1 VIFTVELEGGPY
13 DVVVERG
20 ARERLAGLI
29 AEKAPRAKNAVVVTS
44 ASLVEQPWFDVSTG
58 VEEFTLFVPEG
69 ESAKTLSALEEL
81 LEAFADR
88 RLSRDDVVVAVGGG
102 AITDLAGFAAAVYLR
117 GVALVNIP
125 TSLVGQVDA
134 AVGGKTGVNLLAGK
148 NLVGAFHQP
157 LGVLCDT
164 DVLSTLAP
172 RERLSGLGEV
182 AKCWLLESRDVESL
196 RASSLTELIEM
207 AVNLKVALVA
217 VDEREGGS
225 RVLLNYGHTLA
236 HALEKL
242 ALRRGSDEIRH
253 GEAVAVG
260 LAFAAR
266 LARALDRVD
275 DDVVERHDEVLR
287 VLELDGRLPAPYDTS
302 ELLEAMTFD
311 KKARHDLSFV
321 LAGPEGYSL
330 VSGLDRDLVG
340 NVLEHF
346 KGES

>member
-1 VIFTVELEGGPY
+1 VIFTVELEQGPY
-13 DVVVERG
+13 DVVVESG
-20 ARERLAGLI
+20 ARTRLAALI
-29 AEKAPRAKNAVVVTS
+29 AEKAPRAKSAVVVTS
-44 ASLVEQPWFDVSTG
+44 SSLADQPWFDVDCG
-58 VEEFTLFVPEG
+58 LEQFTLLVPEG
-69 ESAKTLSALEEL
+69 ESAKTVSSLEEL
-81 LEAFADR
+81 LEAFAER

-117 GVALVNIP
+117 GVALVQIP
-125 TSLVGQVDA
+125 SSLVGQVDA
-134 AVGGKTGVNLLAGK
+134 AIGGKTGVNLSAGK
-148 NLVGAFHQP
+148 NLVGAFYQP

-164 DVLSTLAP
+164 SVLSTLAT

-182 AKCWLLESRDVESL
+182 AKCWLLENRDVETL
-196 RASSLTELIEM
+196 RAATLTELIEM
-207 AVNLKVALVA
+207 AVSVKVALVA

-242 ALRRGSDEIRH
+242 ALRRGPDELRH
-253 GEAVAVG
+253 GEAVAIGV
-260 LAFAAR
+260 AFAAR
-266 LARALDRVD
+266 LARALDRVG
-275 DDVVERHDEVLR
+275 DDVVEHHDEVLR
-287 VLELDGRLPAPYDTS
+287 ALELDGRLPAHYDVG

-321 LAGPEGYSL
+321 LAGPGGYSL
-330 VSGLDRDLVG
+330 VAGVDRGVVA

>member
-1 VIFTVELEGGPY
+1 VIFTVELERGPY
-13 DVVVERG
+13 DVVVEDA
-20 ARERLAGLI
+20 ARERLAALI
-29 AEKAPRAKNAVVVTS
+29 AQKAPRAKCAVVVTS
-44 ASLVEQPWFDVSTG
+44 ASLAEQPWFDVTSG
-58 VEEFTLFVPEG
+58 IEQFTLFVPEG

-81 LEAFADR
+81 LEGFAER

-102 AITDLAGFAAAVYLR
+102 AITDLVGFAAAVYLR
-117 GVALVNIP
+117 GVALVQIP

-134 AVGGKTGVNLLAGK
+134 AVGGKTGVNLAAGK
-148 NLVGAFHQP
+148 NLVGAFYQP
-157 LGVLCDT
+157 LEVLCDSG
-164 DVLSTLAP
+164 VLSTLPA

-182 AKCWLLESRDVESL
+182 AKCWLLENRDLASL
-196 RASSLTELIEM
+196 RTSTLTELIEM
-207 AVNLKVALVA
+207 AVGLKVALVA

-242 ALRRGSDEIRH
+242 ALRRGPDEIRH
-253 GEAVAVG
+253 GEAVAIG

-266 LARALDRVD
+266 LARALDRVGD
-275 DDVVERHDEVLR
+275 EVVDHHDAVLR
-287 VLELDGRLPAPYDTS
+287 VLGLEGRLPAGYDPD

-321 LAGPEGYSL
+321 LAGREGYSL
-330 VSGLDRDLVG
+330 VNGLDRAVVA
-340 NVLEHF
+340 NVLEQF

>member
-1 VIFTVELEGGPY
+1 V
-13 DVVVERG
+13 
-20 ARERLAGLI
+20 
-29 AEKAPRAKNAVVVTS
+29 VVVTS
-44 ASLVEQPWFDVSTG
+44 PSLVEQPWFDVTSG
-58 VEEFTLFVPEG
+58 VEQFTLFVPEG
-69 ESAKTLSALEEL
+69 ESAKTLLALEEL
-81 LEAFADR
+81 LEAFAER

-102 AITDLAGFAAAVYLR
+102 AVTDLVGFAAAVYLR
-117 GVALVNIP
+117 GVALVQIP

-148 NLVGAFHQP
+148 NLVGAFYQP
-157 LGVLCDT
+157 LGVLCDPS
-164 DVLSTLAP
+164 VLSTLAP

-182 AKCWLLESRDVESL
+182 AKCWLLENRDVESL
-196 RASSLTELIEM
+196 RTSSLTELIEM
-207 AVNLKVALVA
+207 AVGLKVALVA
-217 VDEREGGS
+217 VDERESGS

-242 ALRRGSDEIRH
+242 ALRRGPNELRH
-253 GEAVAVG
+253 GEAVAIG

-266 LARALDRVD
+266 LARALDRVG
-275 DDVVERHDEVLR
+275 DDVVEHHDEVLR
-287 VLELDGRLPAPYDTS
+287 TLDLEGRLPAHFDPV

-321 LAGPEGYSL
+321 LAGREGYSL
-330 VSGLDRDLVG
+330 VTDVDRAVVA